1 MAEDLGAELTGGLDT
16 QADGAG
22 HCMSK
27 HFGAEVG
34 LGVPRG
40 VILQP
45 SPCGL
50 SSRREALH
58 PRAPAPSQE
67 TLSS

>member
-1 MAEDLGAELTGGLDT
+1 MRE
-16 QADGAG
+16 AG
-22 HCMSK
+22 CLCPSL
-27 HFGAEVG
+27 G